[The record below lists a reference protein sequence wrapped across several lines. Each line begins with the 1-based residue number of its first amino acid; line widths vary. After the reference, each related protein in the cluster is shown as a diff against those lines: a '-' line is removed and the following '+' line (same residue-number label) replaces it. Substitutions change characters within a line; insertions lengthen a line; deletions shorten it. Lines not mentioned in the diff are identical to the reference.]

1 MQLIMS
7 IFVFVIATVP
17 MSNAFFDLHSA
28 NGRLLR
34 GHMEAKIAVESNSTQ
49 DSDSFKSLGRSC
61 KCQFSGLCSCVQAL
75 EFMKCIRDACD
86 SGACDCQKHHYF
98 YACHSM
104 SAECPN
110 AELQCKAQD
119 ATCKKVPPMVTE
131 SAMELVSDIEVMQSR
146 KCKLEEA
153 VSDGFINGKV
163 RLAEIEP
170 EIQDRT
176 DELSRKGI
184 ATPKLGCQKEDT
196 ESFTQFKTGLQEQM
210 EKEQAQL
217 SKLKSK
223 VSKLEAKVKRK
234 QRKHKEVKQEVI
246 EKAQK
251 MEDDDEEERS
261 GEGQQQQPAEQKVEQ
276 HPRWRKSD
284 SPWRG
289 KENMPETDVDL
300 FKAITGAGQEPR
312 VGEVPSVSVSKPQV
326 PATTSS
332 LLRWWLDYLLV
343 ALVNIGIAAVC
354 ALIYN
359 RYRLR
364 AKHFVAPKPVALQQ
378 LSQDDMGVGLFS
390 CFGDVKLTAFACCC
404 PCLRW
409 ADTLDKAGLLKYWAA
424 FTVFI
429 VLVVLS
435 PITFGISGVALI
447 FVCFRYRQRLRKKYN
462 VEPNDGQDLLAYLC
476 CGTCAVVQEARVEAN
491 RVG

>member
-1 MQLIMS
+1 VL
-7 IFVFVIATVP
+7 VIATLP

-34 GHMEAKIAVESNSTQ
+34 GHMEAKVAVESNSTE
-49 DSDSFKSLGRSC
+49 DSNSFKALGRSC

-104 SAECPN
+104 SAECPK

-146 KCKLEEA
+146 KCKLKEA

-163 RLAEIEP
+163 RLAEMEP

-184 ATPKLGCQKEDT
+184 ATPKLGCEKEDT
-196 ESFTQFKTGLQEQM
+196 ESFTQFKADLEKQM
-210 EKEQAQL
+210 EKEQAEV
-217 SKLKSK
+217 SKLKSQ
-223 VSKLEAKVKRK
+223 VSKLKRK
-234 QRKHKEVKQEVI
+234 LNKPRKHQEMKQEVI

-251 MEDDDEEERS
+251 NEEDDEEESS
-261 GEGQQQQPAEQKVEQ
+261 GEGQQEPSGKKVEQ
-276 HPRWRKSD
+276 HPMWKKED

-289 KENMPETDVDL
+289 KETMPETGADL
-300 FKAITGAGQEPR
+300 FKAVAGSGQEPL
-312 VGEVPSVSVSKPQV
+312 VGDVPSVSVSKPQV

-332 LLRWWLDYLLV
+332 LLKWWLDYLFV
-343 ALVNIGIAAVC
+343 AVVNIGVAAVC
-354 ALIYN
+354 ALIYD

-364 AKHFVAPKPVALQQ
+364 AKHLFAPKPVALEQR
-378 LSQDDMGVGLFS
+378 SQDDMGVGLFS
-390 CFGDVKLTAFACCC
+390 CFGDVKLTVFACCC

-424 FTVFI
+424 VAVFI
-429 VLVVLS
+429 VLAVLS

-447 FVCFRYRQRLRKKYN
+447 FVCFRYRQRLRKKYS